1 MVYIGIGVIASRQTN
16 SWASRWPLR
25 VPGVAAIGTMG
36 GQILGLLGCR
46 CGIGDGSSSGR
57 IPSVSQVVHIGVGS
71 RCHRLCLPMP
81 RPANGIYG

>member
-1 MVYIGIGVIASRQTN
+1 MVYIGIGVIVSRQTN
-16 SWASRWPLR
+16 SWASRWLLR

-36 GQILGLLGCR
+36 GQILGLPGCR

-57 IPSVSQVVHIGVGS
+57 IPSVSQVIHIDVGS
-71 RCHRLCLPMP
+71 RCHSLAMP